1 MPFFVMMKKP
11 RVRQLEM
18 GSKHRFFCKADEEG
32 WALSLAFGA
41 VRFGPGAKSP
51 FITPVNAKVLDAGVT
66 LTPPQIDYDLDKQDT
81 LVIGDQ
87 SVNRQTLKVELL
99 L

>member
-1 MPFFVMMKKP
+1 MKKAGLCLWLLGLC
-11 RVRQLEM
+11 VSAQAQ
-18 GSKHRFFCKADEEG
+18 KA
-32 WALSLAFGA
+32 
-41 VRFGPGAKSP
+41 P
-51 FITPVNAKVLDAGVT
+51 FITPVNAEVLDAGVT